1 MSGTIKQKEG
11 YVALCEPD
19 EQSADGSI
27 FIMCRLFSMTFIIE
41 GIAVPI
47 ANLKYLSFIVG
58 DTNPG

>member
-1 MSGTIKQKEG
+1 M
-11 YVALCEPD
+11 ALCEPD

-27 FIMCRLFSMTFIIE
+27 FIMCRLFSMVFIIE